1 MLKALAIQLDL
12 PYYDR
17 LPINDIDPGLVDS
30 IPIQFCRDNMLLPI
44 ARDDFNVTVAVSD
57 PLNLF
62 PIDDLRLILSTN
74 INMIVC
80 PPTVIEN
87 SINRVFERA
96 SDASQKVLDELN
108 VDGVGEAG
116 DLEETKDLLESSDDE
131 KPIIRLVNSVL
142 ARAVKERASDIHIE
156 PMENEVLVRFRIDGN
171 LQDKTQ
177 IPKRHAGSLA
187 SRIKIIGKLNI
198 AEKRIPQD
206 GRIAIK
212 VAEKISTFVFQFFQL
227 LMARE
232 L

>member
-1 MLKALAIQLDL
+1 
-12 PYYDR
+12 
-17 LPINDIDPGLVDS
+17 
-30 IPIQFCRDNMLLPI
+30 MLL
-44 ARDDFNVTVAVSD
+44 R
-57 PLNLF
+57 
-62 PIDDLRLILSTN
+62 RY
-74 INMIVC
+74 
-80 PPTVIEN
+80 
-87 SINRVFERA
+87 
-96 SDASQKVLDELN
+96 LDELN

-198 AEKRIPQD
+198 AEKSIPQD

-212 VAEKISTFVFQFFQL
+212 VAGKDIDVRLSVLPVAYGERIVMSLLDKSSGGKRLDQMGLDPKVYDDFTSLVEQKHGIVFVTGPTGSGKSTFYMQH
-227 LMARE
+227 
-232 L
+232 